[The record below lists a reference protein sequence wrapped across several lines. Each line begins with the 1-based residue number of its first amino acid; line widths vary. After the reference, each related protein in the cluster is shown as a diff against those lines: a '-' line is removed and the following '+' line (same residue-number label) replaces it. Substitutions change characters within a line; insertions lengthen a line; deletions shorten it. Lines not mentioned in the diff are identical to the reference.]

1 MWNRSPGS
9 TGRRCGFRW
18 AGIAELTF
26 YELPEAIGSTS
37 KLGGATSAL
46 STNLGTHPMQKSRLI
61 VGLILI
67 IAAALLFVFGKGSYS
82 TAGVIALLVLGLASI
97 AISRRK

>member
-1 MWNRSPGS
+1 MAYPQA
-9 TGRRCGFRW
+9 RRTDMHR
-18 AGIAELTF
+18 
-26 YELPEAIGSTS
+26 
-37 KLGGATSAL
+37 
-46 STNLGTHPMQKSRLI
+46 SRLI

-67 IAAALLFVFGKGSYS
+67 AAAALMFVFGKGSYS